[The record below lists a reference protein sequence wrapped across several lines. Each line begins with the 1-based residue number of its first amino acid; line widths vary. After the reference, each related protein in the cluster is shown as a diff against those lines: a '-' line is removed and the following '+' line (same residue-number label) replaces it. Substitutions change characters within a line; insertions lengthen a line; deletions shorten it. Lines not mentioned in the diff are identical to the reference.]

1 LGFGRP
7 RPPLLI
13 CGQGKIDFF
22 KDFANHMRELASEIA
37 GLHNDGLTYTDELE
51 TLYAFSGF
59 DSKWE
64 VYEPEEREG
73 YI

>member
-1 LGFGRP
+1 
-7 RPPLLI
+7 
-13 CGQGKIDFF
+13 
-22 KDFANHMRELASEIA
+22 MRELASEIA